1 MGKHSRAT
9 RSHETLALVLRRTP
23 YGDADLIVTLFTRD
37 LGQIS
42 ALARAARKSQRRF
55 GGNLEPLHTLE
66 LGLDQ
71 AAGADLLRLREARIV
86 TARAHLL
93 ENLLSMEAAGK
104 FLSWLRHAAPEHT
117 PEPLLWDLSQ
127 SCLDELDL
135 AARDTRGNL
144 RDSDPA
150 HQRPKAPSA
159 SLTLASHGLRLLVA
173 CGWRL
178 ELEYCVQSGLRC
190 PEGKAA
196 MIDPERGGLVSR
208 AHGGAPFSVAG
219 ATRQRL
225 IATQSGAPNALE
237 ESDAELALQ
246 LVERCLRAHAGLAG

>member
-23 YGDADLIVTLFTRD
+23 YGDADLIVTLFTRE
-37 LGQIS
+37 LGQVS
-42 ALARAARKSQRRF
+42 ALARSARKSQRRF

-66 LGLDQ
+66 LELDQ
-71 AAGADLLRLREARIV
+71 AVGAELLRLRDARIV

-93 ENLLSMEAAGK
+93 ENLLGMEAAGK
-104 FLSWLRHAAPEHT
+104 FLSWLRHSAPEHT
-117 PEPLLWDLSQ
+117 PEPLLWELSQ

-135 AARDTRGNL
+135 AARETRGTL
-144 RDSDPA
+144 RDSQQA
-150 HQRPKAPSA
+150 QRPKAPSPN
-159 SLTLASHGLRLLVA
+159 LTLASHGLRLLVA

-178 ELEYCVQSGLRC
+178 ELEHCVQSGLRC

-225 IATQSGAPNALE
+225 IATQSGASNALE
-237 ESDAELALQ
+237 EADADLALQ
-246 LVERCLRAHAGLAG
+246 LVERCLRAHAGLA

>member
-23 YGDADLIVTLFTRD
+23 YGDADLIVTLFTRE
-37 LGQIS
+37 LGQVS
-42 ALARAARKSQRRF
+42 AVARSARKSQRRF

-66 LGLDQ
+66 LELDQ
-71 AAGADLLRLREARIV
+71 AVGAELLRLREARIV

-93 ENLLSMEAAGK
+93 ESLLGMEAAGK

-117 PEPLLWDLSQ
+117 PEPLLWELSQ

-135 AARDTRGNL
+135 AVRETRGNL
-144 RDSDPA
+144 SNSQ
-150 HQRPKAPSA
+150 HTQRPTAPSA
-159 SLTLASHGLRLLVA
+159 NLTLASHGLRLLVA

-178 ELEYCVQSGLRC
+178 ELEHCVQSGLRC

-225 IATQSGAPNALE
+225 IATQSGASNALE
-237 ESDAELALQ
+237 EADADLALQ